1 MRYAIDKNNK
11 RIEAQKG
18 IQAFC
23 PICNEEVVAK
33 CGKVKIPHWAHK
45 QGGDCDTWS
54 ENKTQWHIDWQDCF
68 PKDMQEYILYDE
80 KTNEKHIADIYTP
93 DKFVIEFQH
102 SYIREDERL
111 EREIF
116 YTKNGR
122 KLVWV
127 VDGNRLKTTYEK
139 FEHIKFCSV
148 KDDEYR
154 NFVLCE
160 NECWSDTRYVDIFP
174 ENWLTDKAPVFFDF
188 ELKNEKSDPLR
199 KFLWCLFPEKVNGKF
214 VVMCITKERFINHIN
229 SGKPF
234 INLLKVKYDKLS
246 KIYND
251 NIIDLSNKLPSIE
264 LSYIKIVQA
273 KNKELSWKKYLQI
286 GDIYIYGDPKIYKQL
301 DMIVVDCIE
310 SYNEWK
316 NKKKIKHDKS
326 SKIVQNAIY
335 NGENIISSN
344 GNKLKRVV
352 DVLCLI
358 KNKDTFIPAL
368 FTLNYNDYKKSHLK
382 DLLNWY
388 ENKNGIPVIT
398 MTSKKSDKGNYF
410 SPSFFVKS
418 TEENNNLQKLIS
430 KMQEYSHQYVFT

>member
-45 QGGDCDTWS
+45 QGGDCDAWS
-54 ENKTQWHIDWQDCF
+54 ENKTQWHINWQDCF

-80 KTNEKHIADIYTP
+80 DTNEKHIADIYTP
-93 DKFVIEFQH
+93 DKIIIEFQH
-102 SYIREDERL
+102 SYLKEEERIKREN
-111 EREIF
+111 F

-127 VDGNRLKTTYEK
+127 VDGNRLKTTYEN
-139 FEHIKFCSV
+139 FGHIKFCSV

-160 NECWSDTRYVDIFP
+160 SGCWSDTRYVDLFP

-188 ELKNEKSDPLR
+188 ELKDEKSDSLR
-199 KFLWCLFPEKVNGKF
+199 KFLWCLFPEIVNGKL
-214 VVMCITKERFINHIN
+214 VVMCITKERFISHIN

-251 NIIDLSNKLPSIE
+251 NIICLCNKLPNIK
-264 LSYIKIVQA
+264 LSYLKIIQA
-273 KNKELSWKKYLQI
+273 KNKELSWKKSLQI

-301 DMIVVDCIE
+301 DMIIVDCLE
-310 SYNEWK
+310 SYNEWT
-316 NKKKIKHDKS
+316 NKKKIRHDKS

-335 NGENIISSN
+335 NGESIISSN
-344 GNKLKRVV
+344 GNKLKHVV
-352 DVLCLI
+352 DILCLI
-358 KNKDTFIPAL
+358 KNKKTFIPAL
-368 FTLNYNDYKKSHLK
+368 FTLNYNDYKKSYLK
-382 DLLNWY
+382 ELLNWY
-388 ENKNGIPVIT
+388 KNKNEVPIIT
-398 MTSKKSDKGNYF
+398 MTSRKNEKGDYF
-410 SPSFFVKS
+410 YPYFFVKS
-418 TEENNNLQKLIS
+418 TEKNDNLRKLIS
-430 KMQEYSHQYVFT
+430 KMQKYSYQYIFN